1 MFNCYRIPALELF
14 LCALLFLVACGKK
27 ESAPPAGKPLQK
39 TQAPVTAPK
48 AETEPAAATLS
59 SPEDPPPLKFLTL
72 PVKGVRHTG
81 DLNQMV
87 KRRNI
92 RALVLLNPIGF
103 FYDKG
108 HPKGVM
114 YESLEELQRF
124 INKKFKTGNLKVKV
138 TFHPIAP
145 SQVEAAL
152 TEGLGDLIAYGINI
166 TPEREKRVAFSVPF
180 QTDVTQIVVA
190 GPNFG
195 PVSTIEDLGGKQVYA
210 NPLTTYYENLRKVND
225 GLQRAGKKL
234 IDIKAADKN
243 LTEDDLV
250 EMVNARLIPATVT
263 TKQRADFWSKV
274 LDHLTLHPELMIA
287 TGGKVG
293 WVMRKN
299 NPRLKQMIDE
309 FAKTRVAGTTFGNVL
324 LRRYLHNTKWVKDS
338 TSAGEMKKFQATVAL
353 FRKYA
358 DKYAFDYLML
368 VALGY
373 QESLLDQ
380 RKTNRSGA
388 VGIMQV
394 LPKYAAAAPINIS
407 NVRSIDGNIHA
418 GVKMLRNNA
427 DTYFKDPGID
437 PLNKM
442 LLAFAS
448 YNAGP
453 TRIARLR
460 RKATSMGLD
469 PNVWFG
475 SVELVVAKD
484 IGEETVMYVSNIYKY
499 YVAYKLALEQLQL
512 RGNAKTATTR

>member
-1 MFNCYRIPALELF
+1 MMFKRYRVPALELS
-14 LCALLFLVACGKK
+14 LCILLFLVACGKK
-27 ESAPPAGKPLQK
+27 EGAPPAGKQMQK
-39 TQAPVTAPK
+39 TQASATARE
-48 AETEPAAATLS
+48 AETATLS
-59 SPEDPPPLKFLTL
+59 SPEDPPPLNFLTL
-72 PVKGVRHTG
+72 PVEGVRHTG

-103 FYDKG
+103 FYDRA
-108 HPKGVM
+108 HPRGVM
-114 YESLEELQRF
+114 YEALEELQRF
-124 INKKFKTGNLKVKV
+124 INKKLKTGNLKVKV
-138 TFHPIAP
+138 TFYPIAP

-166 TPEREKRVAFSVPF
+166 TPEREKRVAFSVPL
-180 QTDVTQIVVA
+180 QTDVTQIVVT

-195 PVSTIEDLGGKQVYA
+195 RVSTIEDLGGKQVYA
-210 NPLTTYYENLRKVND
+210 NPLTNYYENLRKVND
-225 GLQRAGKKL
+225 ALRRAGKKL
-234 IDIKAADKN
+234 IDVKAADKN

-250 EMVNARLIPATVT
+250 EMVNAELIPATVT

-274 LDHLTLHPELMIA
+274 LDHLTVHPEPVIA
-287 TGGKVG
+287 TGGKVA

-299 NPRLKQMIDE
+299 NPRLKRLIDE
-309 FAKTRVAGTTFGNVL
+309 FAKSHAVGTTFGNIL

-338 TSAGEMKKFQATVAL
+338 TSAEEMKKFQATVAL

-380 RKTNRSGA
+380 RKTNPSGA

-394 LPKYAAAAPINIS
+394 LPKYAAAAPISIS

-418 GVKMLRNNA
+418 GVKMLRNIA
-427 DTYFKDPGID
+427 DTYFKDPGIN
-437 PLNKM
+437 PLDKI
-442 LLAFAS
+442 LLVFAS

-460 RKATSMGLD
+460 TKAAGMGLD

-475 SVELVVAKD
+475 SMELVAARDV
-484 IGEETVMYVSNIYKY
+484 GQETVTYVDNIYKY
-499 YVAYKLALEQLQL
+499 YVAYKLALEQLRL
-512 RGNAKTATTR
+512 RGEAKTARAR